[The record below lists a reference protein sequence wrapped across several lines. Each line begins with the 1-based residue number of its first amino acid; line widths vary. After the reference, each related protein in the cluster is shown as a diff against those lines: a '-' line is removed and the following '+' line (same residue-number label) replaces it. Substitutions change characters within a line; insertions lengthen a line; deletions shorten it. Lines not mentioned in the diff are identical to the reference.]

1 MKCNQKEDDHACI
14 CCAHDKSWQVN
25 LVDILHWWIS
35 MNVNPCGS
43 LQNPLLFF
51 FFLDCLCCSLKKPWQ
66 WKVKDVNSPWAIWTR
81 MAIFMDVMDRMHHF
95 IYLSALLST
104 QTAEAYCPA
113 WTPSLRPA
121 RLIGANTIS
130 KHGARCRGKIHI
142 SLVLILNQQTAE
154 SHLFLTPRGL
164 CHSRRVYS

>member
-1 MKCNQKEDDHACI
+1 MPVFAALMTKAGR
-14 CCAHDKSWQVN
+14 
-25 LVDILHWWIS
+25 LTWWIFCIDES
-35 MNVNPCGS
+35 PWMLILVGPYRTHC
-43 LQNPLLFF
+43 FF